1 MAAAAPGGGEKHG
14 AIVAYFFAEEQ
25 PTTEVVDGIDGEAF
39 ASSQTLIMILFTI
52 LLLSPTLSPLA
63 MHQAEPQVIIRR
75 QGVESAPQK
84 VRVRVQEPAPV
95 QGRVVQV
102 HPEHSKAELQL
113 KLQEL
118 QDLETELLTLEL
130 ATLEAELGELERH
143 LVLTEMAGQEPG
155 HGESHARIVIRY
167 GDGREEVME
176 WSGHEGDLHHELNAM
191 LGQGSGHHE
200 MIFLS
205 EEAPECGDCEES
217 SSCEEAASCESE
229 ASCELEVAYELLE
242 ACEDE
247 EEIILSYASP
257 STGAWTAEAPQAMAF
272 GTTDLNFGCDCEGC
286 PLSSQSMQN
295 IHVAPQMGQHQV
307 IRLGS
312 GQAPMAQAGG
322 QIRMGHVQAGVP
334 APQVR
339 MLPAQQAHS
348 DHGFSF
354 HAAPPQRVEQHQMR
368 VPMPPTPPMP
378 PQGMR
383 QGGGVTQRVDHLEQR
398 LDRIEAMLAE
408 LLERR

>member
-1 MAAAAPGGGEKHG
+1 
-14 AIVAYFFAEEQ
+14 
-25 PTTEVVDGIDGEAF
+25 
-39 ASSQTLIMILFTI
+39 MILSTI

-63 MHQAEPQVIIRR
+63 LQQAEPQVIIRR

-143 LVLTEMAGQEPG
+143 RVLTELSAQEPG

-205 EEAPECGDCEES
+205 EEA
-217 SSCEEAASCESE
+217 ASCESE
-229 ASCELEVAYELLE
+229 ASCEQEVAYELLE
-242 ACEDE
+242 SCEDEFEYAMLDSCEATACEDE

-257 STGAWTAEAPQAMAF
+257 STGAWMAEAPQAMAF

-295 IHVAPQMGQHQV
+295 IHAAQQMGQHQV

-339 MLPAQQAHS
+339 MLPVQQAHS

>member
-1 MAAAAPGGGEKHG
+1 
-14 AIVAYFFAEEQ
+14 
-25 PTTEVVDGIDGEAF
+25 
-39 ASSQTLIMILFTI
+39 MILSTI

-63 MHQAEPQVIIRR
+63 LQQAEPQVIIRR

-102 HPEHSKAELQL
+102 HPEHSHEEHQHKL
-113 KLQEL
+113 KELQEL
-118 QDLETELLTLEL
+118 KEVQLLETEMLALEL
-130 ATLEAELGELERH
+130 ATLEAELAQLEQAM
-143 LVLTEMAGQEPG
+143 VITDFATQEPG

-176 WSGHEGDLHHELNAM
+176 WSGHEGDLHQELSHM

-205 EEAPECGDCEES
+205 EEGPECGDCEES

-242 ACEDE
+242 SCEDEFEYAMLDSCEATACEDE

-257 STGAWTAEAPQAMAF
+257 STGAWMAEAPQAMAF
-272 GTTDLNFGCDCEGC
+272 GTMDLNFGCDCEGC

-295 IHVAPQMGQHQV
+295 IHAAPQMGQHQV

-322 QIRMGHVQAGVP
+322 QIRMGHVQAGVA
-334 APQVR
+334 APQPQGR
-339 MLPAQQAHS
+339 MLHAQQALA
-348 DHGFSF
+348 DHGLSF
-354 HAAPPQRVEQHQMR
+354 HVAPPQRVEQHQMR

-383 QGGGVTQRVDHLEQR
+383 QGGGVMQRVDHLEQR

>member
-1 MAAAAPGGGEKHG
+1 
-14 AIVAYFFAEEQ
+14 
-25 PTTEVVDGIDGEAF
+25 
-39 ASSQTLIMILFTI
+39 MILSTI

-63 MHQAEPQVIIRR
+63 MQQAEPQVIIRR

-102 HPEHSKAELQL
+102 HPEHSHGEHQHKL
-113 KLQEL
+113 KELQEL
-118 QDLETELLTLEL
+118 KEVQLLETEMLALEL

-143 LVLTEMAGQEPG
+143 MVLTEMAAQEPG

-176 WSGHEGDLHHELNAM
+176 WTGQEGDLHHELNAM
-191 LGQGSGHHE
+191 LSQGSGHGG

-205 EEAPECGDCEES
+205 EQAPECSDCGDCEES
-217 SSCEEAASCESE
+217 SSCEEAASCEVTASCESE

-242 ACEDE
+242 SCEATASADYLLSTCEDE
-247 EEIILSYASP
+247 FEFAMVDSCETSECEEAEEDVFTWATP
-257 STGAWTAEAPQAMAF
+257 STGAWTTEAPHAMAF
-272 GTTDLNFGCDCEGC
+272 GGADLNFGCDCEGC

-295 IHVAPQMGQHQV
+295 IQAAPQMGQRQV
-307 IRLGS
+307 IRLGG
-312 GQAPMAQAGG
+312 GQAPMAQGRA
-322 QIRMGHVQAGVP
+322 QIRMA
-334 APQVR
+334 
-339 MLPAQQAHS
+339 PAQQAQS
-348 DHGFSF
+348 NHGFSF

-383 QGGGVTQRVDHLEQR
+383 QSGGVTQRVDHLEQR

>member
-1 MAAAAPGGGEKHG
+1 
-14 AIVAYFFAEEQ
+14 
-25 PTTEVVDGIDGEAF
+25 
-39 ASSQTLIMILFTI
+39 MILSTI

-63 MHQAEPQVIIRR
+63 LQQAEPQVIIRR

-102 HPEHSKAELQL
+102 HPEHSHGEHPHKVQ
-113 KLQEL
+113 QL
-118 QDLETELLTLEL
+118 QDLETEVLALEL
-130 ATLEAELGELERH
+130 ANLESELIQLEQAM
-143 LVLTEMAGQEPG
+143 VFPSYGTQEPG
-155 HGESHARIVIRY
+155 QGESHARIVIRY
-167 GDGREEVME
+167 GDGREEIME
-176 WSGHEGDLHHELNAM
+176 WSGQEGDLHHELNAM
-191 LGQGSGHHE
+191 LGHGSGQGG

-205 EEAPECGDCEES
+205 EQGPDCGDGGDCEEAS
-217 SSCEEAASCESE
+217 SCQEISSCETE
-229 ASCELEVAYELLE
+229 ASCEAVASCETDSSCELEIDYAMADSCASTECTEENVFTWESPEGME
-242 ACEDE
+242 AQEFTFAQNGQ
-247 EEIILSYASP
+247 I
-257 STGAWTAEAPQAMAF
+257 STGAWTTEAPHAMAF
-272 GTTDLNFGCDCEGC
+272 SSSDFNFGCECEGC
-286 PLSSQSMQN
+286 PLSSKRDQR
-295 IHVAPQMGQHQV
+295 QV

-312 GQAPMAQAGG
+312 GPAPMAQA
-322 QIRMGHVQAGVP
+322 HAQAPAGRAQVRVA

-339 MLPAQQAHS
+339 MVPPQQTQS

-378 PQGMR
+378 AQGMR
-383 QGGGVTQRVDHLEQR
+383 RGGGVTERVEQLEQR